1 MEQQGVEL
9 ERMEEK
15 YSKRENSI
23 SKMLLLCAVHI
34 SSKNTLALLASR
46 FFFLDFSLLSGDLL
60 FMSPLYV
67 CMYVNML
74 LRMCN
79 MIAWVKKNLDIVGGR

>member
-15 YSKRENSI
+15 YSKKENSI
-23 SKMLLLCAVHI
+23 SKMLLRCAVHI

-67 CMYVNML
+67 CIYVNML

-79 MIAWVKKNLDIVGGR
+79 MVAWMRLKLDTGGGR